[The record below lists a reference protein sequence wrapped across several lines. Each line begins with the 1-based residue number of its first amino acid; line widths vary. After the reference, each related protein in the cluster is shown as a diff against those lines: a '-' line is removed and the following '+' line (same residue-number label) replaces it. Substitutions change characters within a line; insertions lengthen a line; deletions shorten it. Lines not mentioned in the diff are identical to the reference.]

1 MAEVNSTKSGFK
13 ATVQG
18 CLDGFK
24 AAPTS
29 TKVAGA
35 AGTAVLAA
43 AAFFLGRMTKKQP
56 KK

>member
-1 MAEVNSTKSGFK
+1 MAEVSTSKGGFK

-24 AAPTS
+24 SAPTS
-29 TKVAGA
+29 TKVAAG

-43 AAFFLGRMTKKQP
+43 AAFFIGRATKKQP